1 VNTLILLN
9 RASGMAA
16 ARWSAVREPLE
27 QLLGVAPLVCDDTA
41 RWAGLVSEWAGSGP
55 CRVLSAGGDGTLHSV
70 INLFMRLPE
79 AQRSNVYLGAVGLG
93 SGNDFLKEPRPAVR
107 IGGIG
112 VRCRAEDASPQNLL
126 RVERR
131 DAAGQWQVEYAATSC
146 SVGLIAIGNDRFT
159 RRRGLTGVC
168 WRFGPGAAIAAASL
182 EVALRPSAIGVRLA
196 IAAGADPGQ
205 ARELFAG
212 RALLAGAYVNRHFA
226 GGLTYGGTIDPC
238 SPAMGITVL
247 PELGLV
253 RRLAVLHT
261 TSSRTGMP
269 APPAACW
276 QGDDCSIILDEPGL
290 AEMDGEVMTARE
302 IRVRLVRGALRM
314 CR

>member
-1 VNTLILLN
+1 MNTLVLLN

-16 ARWSAVREPLE
+16 ARWSAVRGPLE
-27 QLLGVAPLVCDDTA
+27 RLLGAEPLVCDDTA
-41 RWAGLVSEWAGSGP
+41 RWAGLVSDWAGSGP

-70 INLFMRLPE
+70 INLLMRLPDTH
-79 AQRSNVYLGAVGLG
+79 RSNVCFGAIGLG
-93 SGNDFLKEPRPAVR
+93 SGNDFLKEPRPAAR
-107 IGGIG
+107 IGSAA
-112 VRCRAEDASPQNLL
+112 VRCRTEDASPQNLL
-126 RVERR
+126 CVEHR
-131 DAAGQWQVEYAATSC
+131 DAAGQWRVEYAATSC

-159 RRRGLTGVC
+159 RRRGLTGLC

-182 EVALRPSAIGVRLA
+182 EVALRPSAIGIRLA
-196 IAAGADPGQ
+196 AATGADPGQ

-212 RALLAGAYVNRHFA
+212 RALLAGAYLNRHFA
-226 GGLTYGGTIDPC
+226 GGLTYGGSIDPC

-253 RRLAVLHT
+253 RRLAVLHAA
-261 TSSRTGMP
+261 SSPTGLP

-276 QGDDCSIILDEPGL
+276 QGEDCSIILDEPGPM
-290 AEMDGEVMTARE
+290 EMDGEVMTARE
-302 IRVRLVRGALRM
+302 IRVRLVREALRM